1 MVEICG
7 SHGQST
13 RRLRVPLTKRLVP
26 VPPCDAV
33 VCGRLDFRDFLIHLT
48 RQAFADIVRHVTYRF
63 CRARGGERN
72 GHSQP
77 DVTRLPV
84 M

>member
-1 MVEICG
+1 VVEICG

-13 RRLRVPLTKRLVP
+13 ADCESVDEAVGASAS
-26 VPPCDAV
+26 CDAV

-63 CRARGGERN
+63 CVQGWGRN

-77 DVTRLPV
+77 DVTRLP
-84 M
+84 